1 MGSARKNAAVS
12 PLSGRLS
19 CESTGS
25 SLAIMPG
32 SMPPSS
38 DERSPIGSPCGGGGG
53 GADGAGPAA
62 PPAGGGGGA
71 LPPDCPICC
80 DRFCAMFITC
90 AMASGSESRVFSFSS
105 HSLIVTP
112 SRGFYFFALSLMR
125 FIMAMPSGLFI
136 RFESIAA
143 NSFVLPAAAFCAA

>member
-1 MGSARKNAAVS
+1 MLFGAVS
-12 PLSGRLS
+12 A
-19 CESTGS
+19 
-25 SLAIMPG
+25 LAAEDALQDVPVVV
-32 SMPPSS
+32 
-38 DERSPIGSPCGGGGG
+38 
-53 GADGAGPAA
+53 ADGGLLRL
-62 PPAGGGGGA
+62 GSRGGRGLGLVLGSGGGGA

-136 RFESIAA
+136 RFESIVA

>member
-1 MGSARKNAAVS
+1 MMWGPVSALAAEDALQDVPVVVADGGLLRLGSR
-12 PLSGRLS
+12 SGRGLVL
-19 CESTGS
+19 G
-25 SLAIMPG
+25 
-32 SMPPSS
+32 
-38 DERSPIGSPCGGGGG
+38 
-53 GADGAGPAA
+53 
-62 PPAGGGGGA
+62 GGGGGA

-125 FIMAMPSGLFI
+125 LIMAMPSGLFI
-136 RFESIAA
+136 RFESIVA

>member
-1 MGSARKNAAVS
+1 MSEWEEKLNTLLSDPDAMAQVMNIAQNLSQQMGQSGGSA
-12 PLSGRLS
+12 
-19 CESTGS
+19 
-25 SLAIMPG
+25 
-32 SMPPSS
+32 PP
-38 DERSPIGSPCGGGGG
+38 P
-53 GADGAGPAA
+53 

-136 RFESIAA
+136 RFESIVA